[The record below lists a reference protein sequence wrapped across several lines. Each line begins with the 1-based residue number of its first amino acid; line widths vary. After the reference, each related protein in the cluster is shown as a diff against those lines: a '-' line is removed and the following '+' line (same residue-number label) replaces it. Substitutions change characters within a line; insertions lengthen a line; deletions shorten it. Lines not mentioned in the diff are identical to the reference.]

1 MDIVEG
7 VLGGVACPGDAD
19 LLSTLTLDVD
29 VAVRLGPLFH
39 HALTVV
45 LSCTLRTIAWH
56 PACVS
61 PCGWR
66 CCPV

>member
-29 VAVRLGPLFH
+29 VAVRFVVHVAHHRVAPRVRFPLWL
-39 HALTVV
+39 AVQSRVV
-45 LSCTLRTIAWH
+45 
-56 PACVS
+56 
-61 PCGWR
+61 
-66 CCPV
+66 